1 MKKLFLVVL
10 LIAFFIPALFAED
23 TEPAAGSATPTVAET
38 LSVEDQS
45 NWNLTDDGVKAP
57 DLDRPTVALVLAGG
71 GAKGISHIPIIEA
84 LESYGIPIDKVFGTS
99 MGALIGGLYSAGLS
113 PREITDIVKG
123 NDLTNLFTS
132 LDTTGYKE
140 ILNAFEFNSNN
151 IISFTLGQGI
161 GGITGLIDDYQVLN
175 FIEKFIGNVPEQTNF
190 DTDLVV
196 PFECNAINMLT
207 GEEKVFHD
215 GSLITAMRASMSLP
229 LVFEPV
235 KLEDGTVLMDGGLV
249 SNYIAHRAYIEG
261 YDIIIVVT
269 LNGYN
274 KNPITGDDYNSFSGV
289 LGSSLSIVL
298 GNTSKGEL
306 EITDYLFSPDMTGYG
321 TLSFGAA
328 NGILQRGYEE
338 VEAQKAKL
346 EEIAS
351 LFTEEQKVYKDPN
364 RVGEYHSK
372 YAVRDKSEYL
382 ATSETRHEDLLG
394 RTRISLGLYGSG
406 GYMFYFKPENESTDY
421 TRRVL
426 FPTLSARL
434 YMKNIGV
441 SNFSVDIRLKLNI
454 GTFTEISAM
463 GLYLFTEDVGE
474 RVFGLGRLKTTIG
487 SLTCLTDRN
496 EQASLRIVEGNLAA
510 DFGVMITNEYNH
522 IFQFYLSADNI
533 WGAWNRTP
541 DAFYGDS
548 TYAFAPSANLEFVY
562 YPNYSNGFF
571 SIDGSRLDLIASI
584 GYNVNNQG
592 MFYKIGF
599 AGENNYSFGGNFS
612 LWLEATAYTAC
623 GSPILRS
630 TFMTYG
636 GWDGMP
642 GYSIDIRYRQFI
654 YGGIGFQFNL
664 SQGFAPTFLSFVVRG
679 GVRSNEMYSLS
690 NYASGEYYTGAPFD
704 KCFDGIWDL
713 GLSVGYGIETI
724 VGDIVLGAGINK
736 NFDLALYIELI

>member
-1 MKKLFLVVL
+1 MKRLFLVAL
-10 LIAFFIPALFAED
+10 LLVFVFVSVFAED
-23 TEPAAGSATPTVAET
+23 PEIAEGPEST
-38 LSVEDQS
+38 SILESMTVEDLS
-45 NWNLTDDGVKAP
+45 SWNLVEDNVKAP
-57 DLDRPTVALVLAGG
+57 ELDRPTVALVLAGG
-71 GAKGISHIPIIEA
+71 GAKGIAHIPIIQA

-113 PREITDIVKG
+113 PKEIIEIVKG

-175 FIEKFIGNVPEQTNF
+175 FISKFIGNVPDQTNF

-196 PFECNAINMLT
+196 PFECNAIDMLT
-207 GEEKVFHD
+207 GEERVFHD

-235 KLEDGTVLMDGGLV
+235 ILDDGAVMMDGGLV
-249 SNYIAHRAYIEG
+249 SNYIAHRAYVEG

-274 KNPITGDDYNSFSGV
+274 KKPITTEDYSSFSGV

-328 NGILQRGYEE
+328 DGILQRGYEE
-338 VEAQKAKL
+338 VENQKAKL

-351 LFTEEQKVYKDPN
+351 LFTEDQKVYKDPD
-364 RVGEYHSK
+364 RVGEYHTK
-372 YAVRDKSEYL
+372 YAERNKEEYL
-382 ATSETRHEDLLG
+382 ATKDTRHEDLLG

-406 GYMFYFKPENESTDY
+406 GYMFYFNPENESTDY

-463 GLYLFTEDVGE
+463 GLYRFSDDIGE
-474 RVFGLGRLKTTIG
+474 RFFGLARVKTKIG
-487 SLTCLTDRN
+487 SLTALTDRN
-496 EQASLRIVEGNLAA
+496 EPASFRIVEGNVAA
-510 DFGVMITNEYNH
+510 DVGVMLTNEYNH
-522 IFQFYLSADNI
+522 IFQFYLSADNT
-533 WGAWNRTP
+533 WGVFNTDDDETTLKSA
-541 DAFYGDS
+541 YS
-548 TYAFAPSANLEFVY
+548 FAPSANLEFVY
-562 YPNYSNGFF
+562 YPDYSNGFF
-571 SIDGSRLDLIASI
+571 SIDGSRLDLISSI
-584 GYNVNNQG
+584 GYNFNNKA
-592 MFYKIGF
+592 MFYNIGF
-599 AGENNYSFGGNFS
+599 AGENNYNFGGNFS

-642 GYSIDIRYRQFI
+642 GYSVDILCRQFI
-654 YGGIGFQFNL
+654 YGGIGFQYNL
-664 SQGFAPTFLSFVVRG
+664 SQGFAPTFLSLIIRG
-679 GVRSNEMYSLS
+679 GVRSDDIYRSS
-690 NYASGEYYTGAPFD
+690 NYAQKDFYTGAPFD
-704 KCFDGIWDL
+704 KCFDGTWDF
-713 GLSVGYGIETI
+713 GVSVGYGIETI
-724 VGDIVLGAGINK
+724 VGDIILGAGFNK
-736 NFDLALYIELI
+736 NLELALYIELI